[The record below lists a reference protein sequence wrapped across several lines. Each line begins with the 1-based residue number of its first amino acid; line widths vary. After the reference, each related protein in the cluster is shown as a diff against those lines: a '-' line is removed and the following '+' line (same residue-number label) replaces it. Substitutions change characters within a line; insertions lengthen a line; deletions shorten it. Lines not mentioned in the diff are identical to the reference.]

1 MVSNADSA
9 VMVTVSLVV
18 AWLLGTIPFSY
29 VIARLWGIQDLRR
42 VGSGNVGATNVVR
55 TAGWIPG
62 ILAFLLDFA
71 KGVGGSALVWLVMT
85 RLTPG
90 TPGIAPAHP
99 WISHT
104 TWIFLGG
111 FLAILGHVFSPW
123 LGFRGGKGI
132 ATTLG
137 VLTFLFPSAVLIMM
151 GVAVVAILLTR
162 YVSVGSLS
170 AIALMPLVIY
180 LLYRHRIVLADALL
194 TIVLT
199 LFLFWTHRSNLHRL
213 WLGKENPIRTSTHE
227 KKQ

>member
-1 MVSNADSA
+1 MSTGIFILVG
-9 VMVTVSLVV
+9 SLAG

-29 VIARLWGIQDLRR
+29 VVARLWGVQDLRQ

-55 TAGWIPG
+55 TVGWLPG
-62 ILAFLLDFA
+62 ILAFLLDLA
-71 KGVGGSALVWLVMT
+71 KGVASPALVWLAVN
-85 RLTPG
+85 RLASQTPEM
-90 TPGIAPAHP
+90 IYAYP
-99 WISHT
+99 WMGST
-104 TWIFLGG
+104 TWMFIGG
-111 FLAILGHVFSPW
+111 CLAIVGHVFSPW

-137 VLTFLFPSAVLIMM
+137 VLTFLFPRAVLIMM

-170 AIALMPLVIY
+170 AIALMPLAIY
-180 LLYRHRIVLADALL
+180 LLYPHRIMLGDALL

-199 LFLFWTHRSNLHRL
+199 LFLFWTHRSNLYRL
-213 WLGKENPIRTSTHE
+213 WLGQENPIRGSAP